1 MADGKKENQTW
12 AGGKKFYPGKEKSGP
27 ANIFLLPPK
36 PSAPADPTIHCEAGW
51 RRLDWRQ
58 LWREGPR
65 LRRCSP
71 ATSLD
76 FKQEPPPLQ
85 LGSTGRGDR
94 ATPRQAREGPE
105 DLGEAPPACTL
116 ALSRPLATSQNKLF
130 NLAKYQTTGVPGP
143 WNSLRGETHSPC
155 RQAPSSSTNSN

>member
-1 MADGKKENQTW
+1 MGR
-12 AGGKKFYPGKEKSGP
+12 GKKFYPGKEKSGP

-36 PSAPADPTIHCEAGW
+36 PSAPADPTIHCEAGR

-65 LRRCSP
+65 LRWCSP

-105 DLGEAPPACTL
+105 DLGGAPPACTL

-130 NLAKYQTTGVPGP
+130 NATVSVSCEKRPFQIWRMSPL
-143 WNSLRGETHSPC
+143 LRLS
-155 RQAPSSSTNSN
+155 QKS